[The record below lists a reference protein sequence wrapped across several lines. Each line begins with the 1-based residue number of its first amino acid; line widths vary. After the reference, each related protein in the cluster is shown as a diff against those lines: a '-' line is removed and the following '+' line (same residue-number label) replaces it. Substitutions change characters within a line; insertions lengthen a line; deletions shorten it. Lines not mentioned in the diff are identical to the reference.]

1 MNRNRI
7 VRPPTDKASRLGLH
21 IRYARADDIPAMT
34 QLLQQLFAIEKDF
47 TPDPER
53 QVEGLRLLLEDRKS
67 AILFV
72 AEAEGR
78 VVGMCSL
85 LLVTSTAEGGRV
97 GWNLLLCC
105 GATPTLPS
113 CSYTASCT
121 CHNPNPRKE
130 RTRQQEEPDNQHKRR
145 CQRRHPERLQ
155 RCRHCREYHGRQHH
169 SKRCVCRRGGVQD
182 KKAATKRNG
191 GKNRVEAKGT
201 GANRGLGSTH
211 TPRYEQSDE

>member
-97 GWNLLLCC
+97 GWVEDVVIEPDWRGKGIGRLLMTELEAEAQRRKLSRLQLLADRTNEMAIAFYKRMGWAETQLICLRRKPELPAP
-105 GATPTLPS
+105 GSVKPGSPFYLPS
-113 CSYTASCT
+113 
-121 CHNPNPRKE
+121 
-130 RTRQQEEPDNQHKRR
+130 
-145 CQRRHPERLQ
+145 
-155 RCRHCREYHGRQHH
+155 
-169 SKRCVCRRGGVQD
+169 
-182 KKAATKRNG
+182 
-191 GKNRVEAKGT
+191 
-201 GANRGLGSTH
+201 
-211 TPRYEQSDE
+211 